1 MNLQTIGAVLAT
13 VIAFAPGNGPSPAPE
28 SGLPP
33 ASEIVHC
40 AIEVQP
46 IAEKSTAEVAPAE
59 TAEPV
64 CFDTRAEVDGYLDG
78 ALSADD
84 SRMGTASAS
93 TILGRVYT
101 DANGGG
107 SSLAFWGSSGCY
119 GVTFGFAS
127 LPSGWDNTVS
137 SAGGSN
143 GCWVTLYTETSYGG
157 SRLNCTP
164 WCGSIGTLNDRVKS
178 LVFRP
183 TGTLG

>member
-13 VIAFAPGNGPSPAPE
+13 VIAFAPGSGMSPAAHA
-28 SGLPP
+28 GPP
-33 ASEIVHC
+33 TARDVVHC
-40 AIEVQP
+40 AVEVQP
-46 IAEKSTAEVAPAE
+46 TEGQPSAEGAT
-59 TAEPV
+59 TQPV
-64 CFDTRAEVDGYLDG
+64 CFDTRAEVDDYLHD
-78 ALSADD
+78 ALSADNG
-84 SRMGTASAS
+84 RMTAAAAS

-127 LPSGWDNTVS
+127 LPSGWNNTIS

>member
-13 VIAFAPGNGPSPAPE
+13 VIAFAPGNGLNPAAHA
-28 SGLPP
+28 GPP
-33 ASEIVHC
+33 TPRDVVHC
-40 AIEVQP
+40 AVEVQP
-46 IAEKSTAEVAPAE
+46 TADGA

-64 CFDTRAEVDGYLDG
+64 CFDTRAEVDGYLQG
-78 ALSADD
+78 ALAADD
-84 SRMGTASAS
+84 NSRMTAAASS

-101 DANGGG
+101 DVNGGG
-107 SSLAFWGSSGCY
+107 SSLTFWGSSGCY

-127 LPSGWDNTVS
+127 LPSGWNNTIS

-164 WCGSIGTLNDRVKS
+164 WCGSMGSWNDRTKS
-178 LVFRP
+178 IIFRP
-183 TGTLG
+183 TGTFG

>member
-1 MNLQTIGAVLAT
+1 MKLQTIGAVLAT
-13 VIAFAPGNGPSPAPE
+13 VIAFAPGNGMSPAAHA
-28 SGLPP
+28 GPP
-33 ASEIVHC
+33 TARDVVHC
-40 AIEVQP
+40 AVEVQATESRP
-46 IAEKSTAEVAPAE
+46 TAEAAP
-59 TAEPV
+59 AEPV
-64 CFDTRAEVDGYLDG
+64 CFDTRAEVDGYLQG

-84 SRMGTASAS
+84 GSRMSTASAS

-127 LPSGWDNTVS
+127 LPSGWNNTIS

-164 WCGSIGTLNDRVKS
+164 WCGGIGTLNDRVKS

-183 TGTLG
+183 TGTFG